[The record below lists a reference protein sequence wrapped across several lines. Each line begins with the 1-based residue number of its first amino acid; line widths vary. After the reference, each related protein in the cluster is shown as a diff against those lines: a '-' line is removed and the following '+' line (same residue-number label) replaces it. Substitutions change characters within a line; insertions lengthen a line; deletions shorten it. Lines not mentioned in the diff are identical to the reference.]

1 MLKEWSGN
9 SGIIVVNK
17 PKGMS
22 SRTAVDH
29 VQGWLAEK
37 IPTGHAGTLD
47 PLATGVLVICLGW
60 TTRLVEYIQSMKKVY
75 KTVIMLGANSATD
88 DSEGPIDEIM
98 VERAPTLMEI
108 QTALKHF
115 EGEILQTPPSVSAAR
130 INGKRSYKLARKGQ
144 PELPTPKNV
153 QVSSIHVVKYE
164 YPLLELEITCGKG
177 TYIRSIARDLGQRL
191 KTGGYVLELER
202 TSIGIFTLE
211 NSQSLDRPPTSADN
225 TILPQELAV
234 GNMQKLLLEGL
245 ILKYVLNGT
254 KTPYTIPDSHVSK
267 NNIFAIMDSKDKFR
281 AVAEYR
287 PDDQLLKPLKVFPFL
302 DPNH

>member
-1 MLKEWSGN
+1 LLKEWSGN

-37 IPTGHAGTLD
+37 TPTGHAGTLD

-98 VERAPTLMEI
+98 VERAPNLMEI

-130 INGKRSYKLARKGQ
+130 INGKRSYKLARKGK
-144 PELPTPKNV
+144 PELPPPKNV
-153 QVSSIHVVKYE
+153 EVSSIQIIKYE

-191 KTGGYVLELER
+191 QTGGYVLELER
-202 TSIGIFTLE
+202 TSIGNFTLE
-211 NSQSLDRPPTSADN
+211 NSQSLDRPPTSAEN
-225 TILPQELAV
+225 AILPQELAV
-234 GNMQKLLLEGL
+234 ENMQKLLLEGL
-245 ILKYVLNGT
+245 ILRYVLNGT
-254 KTPYTIPDSHVSK
+254 KTPYTLPDSQISS
-267 NNIFAIMDSKDKFR
+267 NNIFAIMDPKDKFR
-281 AVAEYR
+281 AVVEYR

>member
-1 MLKEWSGN
+1 MLKEWAGN

-17 PKGMS
+17 PKGIS

-29 VQGWLAEK
+29 VQGWFAEK

-75 KTVIMLGANSATD
+75 KTVIMLGGNSATD

-98 VERAPTLMEI
+98 VERAPTLIEI

-115 EGEILQTPPSVSAAR
+115 QGEILQTPPSVSAAR
-130 INGKRSYKLARKGQ
+130 VNGKRSYKLARKGT
-144 PELPTPKNV
+144 PELPPPKNV
-153 QVSSIHVVKYE
+153 EVASIHIIKYE

-177 TYIRSIARDLGQRL
+177 TYIRSIARDLGHHL

-202 TSIGIFTLE
+202 SSIGSFILA
-211 NSQSLDRPPTSADN
+211 NSLSINQPPISSEK

-234 GNMQKLLLEGL
+234 QNMQKLNLEGL
-245 ILKYVLNGT
+245 ILRYVLNGT
-254 KTPYTIPDSHVSK
+254 KTPYTLPDSHTSK
-267 NNIFAIMDSKDKFR
+267 DNIFAIMDPQNKFR
-281 AVAEYR
+281 AIAEYR
-287 PDDQLLKPLKVFPFL
+287 PNDEVLKPLKVFPFL
-302 DPNH
+302 DPNN

>member
-1 MLKEWSGN
+1 MLKEWAGN

-22 SRTAVDH
+22 SRKAVDH
-29 VQGWLAEK
+29 VQGWFTEK

-60 TTRLVEYIQSMKKVY
+60 STRLVEYIQSMKKVY

-98 VERAPTLMEI
+98 VERAPTLIEI

-130 INGKRSYKLARKGQ
+130 INGKRSYKLARKGK
-144 PELPTPKNV
+144 PELPSPKNV
-153 QVSSIHVVKYE
+153 QVSSIHIVKYE

-177 TYIRSIARDLGQRL
+177 TYIRSIARDLGQLL

-202 TSIGIFTLE
+202 TSIGNFTLE
-211 NSQSLDRPPTSADN
+211 DSHSLDQPPTSAEK

-234 GNMQKLLLEGL
+234 QNMQKLLLEGL
-245 ILKYVLNGT
+245 ILRYVLNGT
-254 KTPYTIPDSHVSK
+254 KTPYTFPDSHISTS
-267 NNIFAIMDSKDKFR
+267 NIFAIMDSKNKFR
-281 AVAEYR
+281 AIVEYR
-287 PDDQLLKPLKVFPFL
+287 PNDEVLKPLKVFPFL

>member
-1 MLKEWSGN
+1 LLKEWAGN

-29 VQGWLAEK
+29 VQEWFAEK

-98 VERAPTLMEI
+98 VKSAPTLIEI

-130 INGKRSYKLARKGQ
+130 VNGKRSYRLARKGK
-144 PELPTPKNV
+144 PELPPPKIV
-153 QVSSIHVVKYE
+153 EVSSIHIIKYE

-177 TYIRSIARDLGQRL
+177 TYIRSIARDLGAL
-191 KTGGYVLELER
+191 IKTGGYVLELER
-202 TSIGIFTLE
+202 TSIGTFSIADSHSI
-211 NSQSLDRPPTSADN
+211 NQPPTTSEK

-234 GNMQKLLLEGL
+234 DSMQKLSLEGL
-245 ILKYVLNGT
+245 ILRYVLNGT
-254 KTPYTIPDSHVSK
+254 KTPFTFPDSHIST
-267 NNIFAIMDSKDKFR
+267 NNIYAIMDPQNKFR
-281 AVAEYR
+281 AIAEYR
-287 PDDQLLKPLKVFPFL
+287 PNDEVLKPLKVFPFL
-302 DPNH
+302 DPNN